1 MSVIENVP
9 VNTFRNYLNILNDSS
24 SKDELK
30 LKATQELSEH
40 FEMIM
45 QSPAYPSFLENSLKI
60 FMRILQDG
68 EPQFIQENTMQHI
81 RKLILEMIHRLPIT
95 ESLRQHVKTI
105 ITMMLK
111 ILKTDNEENVLV
123 CLRII
128 IELHKHFRPSF
139 NSEIQLFLGFV
150 KEIYTSLPNHLTSI
164 FETSNDVWVTD
175 LKDLNLEALLSEAY
189 SVRTIHVEK
198 ALDSN
203 SQQQIYNLLPRGV
216 LSLKVLQELPIIV
229 VLMYQIYK
237 NAVHQEVSEFIPL
250 ILTTINLQPTVTR
263 RNSPQKEIYVEFM
276 GAQIKT
282 LSFLAYIVRIF
293 QEVVI
298 ASSLSVTS
306 GMLNLMKNCPK
317 EAAHLRKELLIAA
330 RHIFATDLRQTK
342 DTQFLEP

>member
-1 MSVIENVP
+1 MSLIENVP

-60 FMRILQDG
+60 FLRILQDG

-123 CLRII
+123 SLRII

-139 NSEIQLFLGFV
+139 N
-150 KEIYTSLPNHLTSI
+150 P
-164 FETSNDVWVTD
+164 
-175 LKDLNLEALLSEAY
+175 
-189 SVRTIHVEK
+189 
-198 ALDSN
+198 
-203 SQQQIYNLLPRGV
+203 
-216 LSLKVLQELPIIV
+216 
-229 VLMYQIYK
+229 
-237 NAVHQEVSEFIPL
+237 EF
-250 ILTTINLQPTVTR
+250 
-263 RNSPQKEIYVEFM
+263 
-276 GAQIKT
+276 
-282 LSFLAYIVRIF
+282 VRI
-293 QEVVI
+293 
-298 ASSLSVTS
+298 SCLS
-306 GMLNLMKNCPK
+306 G
-317 EAAHLRKELLIAA
+317 
-330 RHIFATDLRQTK
+330 
-342 DTQFLEP
+342 LEDD